1 MGVKMKQESGRSM
14 IEMLGV
20 LAIMGVITVGAIA
33 MISTAMRTQK
43 HNTTNDDVTQM
54 VLGVRQLLGEYDDF
68 SSIDGSTIFGAIGM
82 SNKNPYGGTYTVT
95 VDPSNTRQFVVGI
108 EGLAQSDCEYLAT
121 KAWTDSV
128 GYITSNHTE
137 SGATGNCKNTGANN
151 SVQIIYG
158 D

>member
-1 MGVKMKQESGRSM
+1 MKQESGRSM

-43 HNTTNDDVTQM
+43 HNTTNDDVAQI

-68 SSIDGSTIFGAIGM
+68 SNIENMSIFSAIGI
-82 SNKNPYGGTYTVT
+82 SNKNPYGGFYTVSVNPT
-95 VDPSNTRQFVVGI
+95 NTRQFIVGI
-108 EGLAQSDCEYLAT
+108 DGLAQSDCEYLVA

-137 SGATGNCKNTGANN
+137 SGATGNCRNVGGNN
-151 SVQIIYG
+151 SVQIIFG

>member
-1 MGVKMKQESGRSM
+1 MKQESGRSM

-43 HNTTNDDVTQM
+43 HNTTNDDVTQI

-68 SSIDGSTIFGAIGM
+68 SNIDNSTIFGAIGI
-82 SNKNPYGGTYTVT
+82 SNKNPYGGVYTVS
-95 VDPSNTRQFVVGI
+95 VNPSNTRQFIVGI
-108 EGLAQSDCEYLAT
+108 DGLSQSDCEHLVT

-137 SGATGNCKNTGANN
+137 SGATGDCRNISGNNT
-151 SVQIIYG
+151 VQIIFG

>member
-1 MGVKMKQESGRSM
+1 MKQESGRSM

-43 HNTTNDDVTQM
+43 HNTANDDVAQI
-54 VLGVRQLLGEYDDF
+54 VLSVRQVLGEYDDF
-68 SSIDGSTIFGAIGM
+68 SNIENMNVFNAIGM
-82 SNKNPYGGTYTVT
+82 SNKNPYGGSYTVS
-95 VDPSNTRQFVVGI
+95 VNPANSRQFIVGI
-108 EGLAQSDCEYLAT
+108 DGLSQSDCEYLVA

-128 GYITSNHTE
+128 GYITSNHKE
-137 SGATGNCKNTGANN
+137 SGATGDCNRSN
-151 SVQIIYG
+151 SGNFVQIVFG

>member
-1 MGVKMKQESGRSM
+1 MKQESGRSM

-20 LAIMGVITVGAIA
+20 LAIMGIITVGAIA

-43 HNTTNDDVTQM
+43 HNTTNDDVAQI

-68 SSIDGSTIFGAIGM
+68 SNIENMNVFSAIGM
-82 SNKNPYGGTYTVT
+82 SNKNPYGGAYTVLAN
-95 VDPSNTRQFVVGI
+95 PSNVRQFIVGI
-108 EGLAQSDCEYLAT
+108 EGLSQADCEYLVS

-128 GYITSNHTE
+128 GYIASNHTE
-137 SGATGNCKNTGANN
+137 SGATGNCKNAGATN
-151 SVQIIYG
+151 SVQIIFG

>member
-1 MGVKMKQESGRSM
+1 MKQESGRSM

-43 HNTTNDDVTQM
+43 HNAANDDVAQI

-68 SSIDGSTIFGAIGM
+68 SNIDSSMIFGAIGI
-82 SNKNPYGGTYTVT
+82 SNKNPYGGAYTVS
-95 VDPSNTRQFVVGI
+95 VNPSNARQFIVGI
-108 EGLAQSDCEYLAT
+108 DGLGQSECEYLAT

-137 SGATGNCKNTGANN
+137 GGATGNCRNSGANN
-151 SVQIIYG
+151 SVQIIFG